1 MKDPL
6 WFANAVIYGIDV
18 RRFAD
23 GNGDGIG
30 DFVGLR
36 ERVPYLNELGINC
49 VWLLPFFKSPVA
61 DNGYDVSDYLSI
73 DAPLGTLDD
82 FLDFLHAAGE
92 QGIRVIV
99 DLVAN
104 HTSNEHPWFQAA
116 RRDTRSRYRDYYVWS
131 ESPPPVDPDN
141 QTAFPGE
148 EDSVWTFDELA
159 QAYYFHKF
167 RHFQPDLNIANTAV
181 RDEMLRVVDYW
192 LSLGVDGFRVDAAPF
207 VIGETGIERADP
219 RDPHGFLREMR
230 ALVDARR
237 QGGLLLGEADLAPE
251 RLREYFGEG
260 KLDLLFNFLLS
271 GAFFAGLAR
280 QNADVICQALSVAP
294 EPPPHC
300 GWANFLRNLDEL
312 NVARLSDDVRKET
325 YAAFAPDEDMRIY
338 GRGIRRRLAPMLNGD
353 QARIELAFS
362 LFLSSPGVPVFVYGD
377 EIGLGEDL
385 SRPGREPVRVPM
397 QWSDE
402 ANAGFS
408 SAAHTKLVQPAVS
421 QGPFSYK
428 RINVEFQRSDP
439 RSLLNCVKTMIL
451 TRRRHDL
458 FHVGRP
464 VLLPAG
470 DPALFALAYSDGT
483 ELLVVLHNLSEKRRR
498 ATLEL
503 PGAIDAKL
511 TDILSDSEVE
521 LTGTHLTIDLDRFGY
536 TWLHSGRKN

>member
-1 MKDPL
+1 MKDAP
-6 WFANAVIYGIDV
+6 WFVSAVIYGIDV

-49 VWLLPFFKSPVA
+49 VWLLPFFKSPFA

-73 DAPLGTLDD
+73 DTPLGTLDD
-82 FLDFLHAAGE
+82 FLDFQHTAGE
-92 QGIRVIV
+92 QGIRVII

-116 RRDTRSRYRDYYVWS
+116 RRDPRSRYRNYYVWS
-131 ESPPPVDPDN
+131 DNPPPVDPDN
-141 QTAFPGE
+141 KTAFPGE
-148 EDSVWTFDELA
+148 EDSVWSYDELA

-192 LSLGVDGFRVDAAPF
+192 LSMGVDGFRVDAAPF
-207 VIGETGIERADP
+207 VIGETGIEHADP

-237 QGGLLLGEADLAPE
+237 PGGLLLGEADLAPE
-251 RLREYFGEG
+251 KLREYFGEG
-260 KLDLLFNFLLS
+260 KLDLLFNFILS

-280 QNADVICQALSVAP
+280 QSSDVICQALSVAP

-312 NVARLSDDVRKET
+312 NVARQSEAVRQET

-338 GRGIRRRLAPMLNGD
+338 GRGIRRRLAPMFKGE

-362 LFLSSPGVPVFVYGD
+362 LLLSSPGVPVFVYGD
-377 EIGLGEDL
+377 EIGLGDDL
-385 SRPGREPVRVPM
+385 SRPGRETVRVPM

-408 SAAHTKLVQPAVS
+408 TSAHANLVQPTVS

-428 RINVEFQRSDP
+428 RINVERQRSDP
-439 RSLLNCVKTMIL
+439 HSLLNRVKTMIL
-451 TRRRHDL
+451 ARRRHDL
-458 FHVGRP
+458 FHKGRP

-470 DPALFALAYSDGT
+470 DAALFALAYSDGT
-483 ELLVVLHNLSEKRRR
+483 ELLVALHNLSDKRRR
-498 ATLEL
+498 AELEL

-511 TDILSDSEVE
+511 TDILSDREVE
-521 LTGTHLTIDLDRFGY
+521 LAGQHLTIDLDRFGY